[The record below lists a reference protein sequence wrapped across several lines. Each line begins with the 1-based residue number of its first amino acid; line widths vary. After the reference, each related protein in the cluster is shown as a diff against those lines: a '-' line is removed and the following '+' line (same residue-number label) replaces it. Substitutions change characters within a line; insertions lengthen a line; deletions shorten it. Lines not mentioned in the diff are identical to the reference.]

1 MQPHITMLD
10 STESTN
16 TVLRDMYARQT
27 LADNTVVAARKQT
40 AGRGQ
45 RGNSWE
51 AEPGKN
57 LTFSMLLR
65 PAKLKASEQ
74 FVLSEAVA
82 LGVAEAI
89 EAWLPEDAP
98 RPVVKWP
105 NDIYIGDRKISGI
118 LIENTLA
125 GAYIEHSIAG
135 VGININQKNFTS
147 NAPNPVS
154 LIHYTGIEEET
165 DRLLRDVC
173 NRIAYKCGAIY
184 NLKSDIHR
192 QFLSR
197 LWRANGFY
205 PYRRPGSGDVF
216 LAEIADIAPDGMLT
230 LRTSD
235 GEECTFAFKEVEAV
249 L

>member
-1 MQPHITMLD
+1 MQPHIIVLD

-16 TVLRDMYARQT
+16 TVLRDMAARQ
-27 LADNTVVAARKQT
+27 AVAGNTVVAANEQT

-65 PAKLKASEQ
+65 PEKLKASEQ

-89 EAWLPEDAP
+89 EAWLPENAP
-98 RPVVKWP
+98 HPTVKWP

-135 VGININQKNFTS
+135 IGININQKTFTS
-147 NAPNPVS
+147 DAPNPVS

-165 DRLLRDVC
+165 GRLLRDVC
-173 NRIAYKCGAIY
+173 DRIAYKCETIGD
-184 NLKSDIHR
+184 LKADIHR

-197 LWRANGFY
+197 LWRAKGFH
-205 PYRRPGSGDVF
+205 PYRRSGGDMF

-230 LRTSD
+230 LRTGD
-235 GEECTFAFKEVEAV
+235 GKEYTFAFKEVEAV